1 MQSHNQH
8 IHLKQQALMSFVD
21 FTNGGNLP
29 KFPLEIFLEI
39 SNVCDLKCAMC
50 GIFSALNQ
58 ERFIRLKE
66 EERGFFNG
74 KHTSLEKLL
83 EHALLVHCFGY
94 GEPTIYPQ
102 FKETIEYLSQYNV
115 LIDFFTN
122 GMHLTEELCEF
133 LVEKKVFRV
142 YVSFSGIIKEDYEN
156 VYLGGNFETVLSNIK
171 RLAQTKE
178 KYGAIYPQIEINSLA
193 FQHHVDHI
201 VEFIDLMA
209 DHGVNYI
216 SLKPLE
222 KRKDIPQLN
231 SHVALMRPWKEG
243 ELLKQAKLRA
253 IERNIHFD
261 ASHFINVVS
270 VNSVED
276 FEIKHQSLINTQEI
290 FVPIADFKHLS
301 KTLKPIKPIS
311 NIKNA
316 VPFEETLLET
326 RLDLRTPEITLE
338 QPCFEPFK
346 TFYVRRDGKVKPCC
360 FSNTFEDT
368 PIVTLGDINQTP
380 AEEIWQG
387 SAFKL
392 VQNGILNGQYPM
404 QICDYCIKHKSGP
417 QHHGISGI
425 VDAYQTWL
433 KDIFQ
438 ITLDES
444 LLERIN
450 QLPTNQKI
458 LTNRS
463 TEKPLN
469 KGKIIS
475 ITKFNKIDEFHGFNI
490 DLPLLNNP
498 ISYEEVEIHGWVLGK
513 VSPVVKIEI
522 ISDDHYE
529 ENMLLKTVSLTEVR
543 TDVADA
549 FSNVPEALR
558 CGFIAKIN
566 IEDLS
571 SIAHLKVIA
580 VLENNEKHLLS
591 IIGIQHPQQIVGK
604 LLDISLQSS
613 DLLCG
618 FNVDLPLLQ
627 TKITDYDL
635 EISGWALGQVSPIKA
650 IEFREQA
657 NQQIFKSVNL
667 CFSRPDVEEIYPAMA
682 LAEKS
687 GFSAMINLLLLEPK
701 TTIEVVAALDNGL
714 KIPFATLSVQRLP
727 FRTTYQ
733 PQIKPLCIN
742 SLGRSGTTWLM
753 HLLAQHPM
761 IVTHKYYPYELPII
775 EYYLHN
781 FFVKNL
787 LSMPPEQVPF
797 PELDVNDLFVLNRYR
812 MYNIQQNLLRTWF
825 RKQQIE
831 ELAYFCQEQIDKYIE
846 QILNF
851 QKRIGEGLENPLYF
865 AEKLINPSRDT
876 EYLSRLIWELYPQ
889 GKEIILVRDFRDMFC
904 SVLSF
909 MKKRNLKICF
919 GLDFQHA
926 HTEQEYVNIT
936 KQRIDFIWEC
946 WETRKHK
953 AHLVRYE
960 DLIEKPLPI
969 LKEIFKYLNVDHDEA
984 TLQMIL
990 GKASLRNAE
999 MTDHITSSTVDA
1011 SLGRWKK
1018 DLSPELQRLCNE
1030 AFKPALEAF
1039 GYSVETY

>member
-1 MQSHNQH
+1 MQSSNQY
-8 IHLKQQALMSFVD
+8 IDLKQQALTSFHN
-21 FTNGGNLP
+21 FTDGGHLP
-29 KFPLEIFLEI
+29 QWALEIFLEI

-50 GIFSALNQ
+50 GVFSALDQN
-58 ERFIRLKE
+58 RFIHLKE

-102 FKETIEYLSQYNV
+102 FKEVIEYLSQYNV

-122 GMHLTEELCEF
+122 GMHLTEEMCEF
-133 LVEKKVFRV
+133 LVEKKVFRI
-142 YVSFSGIIKEDYEN
+142 YVSFSGTTKEDYEN
-156 VYLGGNFETVLSNIK
+156 IYLGGNYETVLSNIK

-178 KYGAIYPQIEINSLA
+178 KYQSIYPQIEINSLA
-193 FQHHVDHI
+193 FQHHIDNI
-201 VEFIDLMA
+201 VNFIDLMA
-209 DHGVNYI
+209 DHGANYI
-216 SLKPLE
+216 SLKPVE
-222 KRKDIPQLN
+222 TSDTIPQLN
-231 SHVALMRPWKEG
+231 PHIALMRPWKEG
-243 ELLKQAKLRA
+243 ELLKQAKLKA
-253 IERNIHFD
+253 LERNIHFD
-261 ASHFINVVS
+261 ASHFINVMS
-270 VNSVED
+270 VHSAED
-276 FEIKHQSLINTQEI
+276 FKIQHQQLTKQEAI
-290 FVPIADFKHLS
+290 IPISELKNLS
-301 KTLKPIKPIS
+301 KTLKPIS
-311 NIKNA
+311 ARNENIKESPILKENKI
-316 VPFEETLLET
+316 EGYLG
-326 RLDLRTPEITLE
+326 LRSPEITLE

-346 TFYVRRDGKVKPCC
+346 TFYVKRDGKVKPCC
-360 FSNTFEDT
+360 FSNKFENRF
-368 PIVTLGDINQTP
+368 VTLGDINQNP

-387 SAFKL
+387 LAFQTI
-392 VQNGILNGQYPM
+392 QNSILEGKYPM
-404 QICDYCIKHKSGP
+404 NICNHCIKGQWGP

-425 VDAYQTWL
+425 ADAYQTWL
-433 KDIFQ
+433 KDVFQ

-444 LLERIN
+444 LLEKIKH
-450 QLPTNQKI
+450 LPTNQKI

-475 ITKFNKIDEFHGFNI
+475 IKNTQVSETFYGFNI
-490 DLPLLNNP
+490 DLPSLNSN
-498 ISYEEVEIHGWVLGK
+498 ISYEEIEIHGWVLGK
-513 VSPVVKIEI
+513 NVPVVKIEVV
-522 ISDDHYE
+522 SDDHYE
-529 ENMLLKTVSLTEVR
+529 ENTLLGTTLLTEVR

-549 FSNVPEALR
+549 FPNESDALQ
-558 CGFIAKIN
+558 CGFIIKVN
-566 IEDLS
+566 IENLS
-571 SIAHLKVIA
+571 PIAYLKVIA

-591 IIGIQHPQQIVGK
+591 VIGVQHPQQIVGK

-635 EISGWALGQVSPIKA
+635 EISGWALGRVSPIKA

-687 GFSAMINLLLLEPK
+687 GFSAIINLLLLEPK

-714 KIPFATLSVQRLP
+714 KIPFATLKVQRLP
-727 FRTTYQ
+727 FRTAYQ
-733 PQIKPLCIN
+733 PQIKPLFIN
-742 SLGRSGTTWLM
+742 SLGRSGTTWFM

-761 IVTHKYYPYELPII
+761 IATHKYYPYELPVM

-781 FFVKNL
+781 LFVRNL
-787 LSMPPEQVPF
+787 LAMPPEQVPF

-812 MYNIQQNLLRTWF
+812 MYNIQQDLLREWF

-831 ELAYFCQEQIDKYIE
+831 GLVYFCQEQIDKYIE

-909 MKKRNLKICF
+909 MKKRDLKICF

-926 HTEQEYVNIT
+926 HTEEEYVEIT
-936 KQRIDFIWEC
+936 KQRIDFIWNC
-946 WETRKHK
+946 WETRKYK
-953 AHLVRYE
+953 AYLVRYE

-969 LKEIFKYLNVDHDEA
+969 LKGIFEYLNVDHDEA

-990 GKASLRNAE
+990 QKASKRNAE

-1039 GYSVETY
+1039 GYSVENY